1 MARKNSLWQKNK
13 YWLNAWILVLPA
25 WFFYQ
30 SLYPTF
36 PDALGSQQVGNF
48 EITLMPYDE
57 DAPYT
62 HDGVYVKD
70 FLLTFS
76 KGQIGDIKQ
85 AYLNIGEHS
94 LPLEQFADRSEGI
107 LHGTKHGQH
116 VHALAKQ
123 TLLPSDKIWLTM
135 QTWSGESFIASWEV
149 PKHLVAIN

>member
-30 SLYPTF
+30 SLNPTF
-36 PDALGSQQVGNF
+36 PDALGSQQVGDF

-76 KGQIGDIKQ
+76 KGDIADIKH
-85 AYLNIGEHS
+85 AYLNIGETS
-94 LPLEQFADRSEGI
+94 LSLAEFAMRAEGI

-123 TLLPSDKIWLTM
+123 SLQASDKIWLSIE
-135 QTWSGESFIASWEV
+135 TWSGQLLQAHWQL
-149 PKHLVAIN
+149 PNGLVKTQ